1 MPCCMAATG
10 FSQQFLNKAR
20 TSTVEA
26 KRARAFIGK
35 HVARVSLC
43 GPTERKGLGISDPRA
58 RDASTKVS
66 TLFRLLNTSNAT
78 PAVSALAAGSS
89 SWEALHAKTKHQA
102 AHIPALHK
110 GAARGL
116 STRPKGLQAMHIIR
130 ASVNLSTA
138 LMGDLVP
145 PCQPYGLATALH
157 GQHLRPWKRGLHLRR
172 QWLVRQTS
180 SDM

>member
-1 MPCCMAATG
+1 MPYYMAATG

-26 KRARAFIGK
+26 TRARAFIGK

-43 GPTERKGLGISDPRA
+43 RPTERKGLGISDPRA

-78 PAVSALAAGSS
+78 PAVSALAAGS
-89 SWEALHAKTKHQA
+89 WEALHARTKHQA

-110 GAARGL
+110 GAARDL
-116 STRPKGLQAMHIIR
+116 STRPRGQQAMHIIR
-130 ASVNLSTA
+130 ASVNLSTT

-145 PCQPYGLATALH
+145 AIRSGTSAAWATLAAMEAGAAL
-157 GQHLRPWKRGLHLRR
+157 KMA
-172 QWLVRQTS
+172 VA
-180 SDM
+180 